1 MNIQKIAKD
10 TYIIRALQNLWDAYK
25 HNLDL
30 FSKKVKDLLKRNSL
44 SYSADKA
51 WLSQELKKLT
61 GEDWQLSRYEFTL
74 AHKKQLKKK
83 V

>member
-1 MNIQKIAKD
+1 MKIQKIAKD
-10 TYIIRALQNLWDAYK
+10 TYIIRGLQQLWDAYK

-30 FSKKVKDLLKRNSL
+30 FSKKVRDLLVRNSL
-44 SYSADKA
+44 SYSADKT

-61 GEDWQLSRYEFTL
+61 GQDWQLSRYEFTL
-74 AHKKQLKKK
+74 ASIKKPKKK